1 MRNLIM
7 WNVIT
12 LDGCFE
18 GEKPWDLSFHELVW
32 GKELEDFGN
41 EQLASADMLV
51 FGKNTYVGM
60 ADYWSKAEGGPEGA
74 TARNMNAI
82 KKIVCSA
89 TLERA
94 EWNNTTIVRDA
105 VADIRALKQAG
116 DRNMLVFGSGALS
129 ESLMNANLFD
139 EYRLVIAPV
148 ILGKG
153 RRLFTA
159 GLARQKLKLLEERT
173 LASGGV
179 MVSYAPITQ

>member
-1 MRNLIM
+1 MRKLIM

-41 EQLASADMLV
+41 EQLASADMLI
-51 FGKNTYVGM
+51 FGKHTYVGM
-60 ADYWSKAEGGPEGA
+60 ADYWSKAEEGAEGA
-74 TARNMNAI
+74 TAKNMNAI

-89 TLERA
+89 SLERA
-94 EWNNTTIVRDA
+94 EWNNTTIVREA
-105 VADIRALKQAG
+105 VTEIQALKQAG
-116 DRNMLVFGSGALS
+116 DRNMFVFGSGFLS

-139 EYRLVIAPV
+139 EYRLVVAPV

-153 RRLFTA
+153 RRLFTE
-159 GLARQKLKLLEERT
+159 GLAHKKLELLEERT

-179 MVSYAPITQ
+179 MVRYAPITP